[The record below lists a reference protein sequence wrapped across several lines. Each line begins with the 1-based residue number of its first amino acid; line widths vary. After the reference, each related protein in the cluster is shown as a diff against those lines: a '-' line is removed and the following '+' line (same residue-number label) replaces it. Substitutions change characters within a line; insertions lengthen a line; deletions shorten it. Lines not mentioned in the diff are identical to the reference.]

1 MPVFRLLPIVLFVL
15 VLLMPA
21 LSGIT
26 GYTISPPLAENR
38 VLTAR
43 PVATDYFNEE
53 KLDWLGYST
62 QFNGWF
68 SDGFPTRD
76 FWVRL
81 HGQVQYSLFH
91 DSNRVHIGPENWLYY
106 RSVLDV
112 ENPSLERI
120 SQQERQAMAQRLQQ
134 LSAQLAA
141 RGITLYMLPMALK
154 DYYYPEFLP
163 ASGKHALQFRFF
175 DLYMD
180 ELLANGAIKVIDSRP
195 ILRQAK
201 QSGLK
206 IFHQTDFHWTD
217 PASARVFQPLLAAMA
232 EQEQKPALANQW
244 QVETVEMGNWS
255 GGESNALPLLWPR
268 TETTVGA
275 RFTGTPTEFTAQTP
289 LPAGVES
296 AAITATA
303 REDLLAP
310 VLIFGDSFFDGAE
323 RAGFLNFFQAYTRS
337 RVWTYDLVEAY
348 RNRQSGTR
356 YLVLE
361 NITGAIYG
369 MDAAVTKLI
378 AELATEPAAAPT
390 IVNP

>member
-1 MPVFRLLPIVLFVL
+1 MPVLRLLPIVLFVF

-26 GYTISPPLAENR
+26 GYAISPPLLENR

-141 RGITLYMLPMALK
+141 RGITLYILPMALK

>member
-141 RGITLYMLPMALK
+141 RGITLYILPMALK

>member
-26 GYTISPPLAENR
+26 GYAISPPLAENR

-141 RGITLYMLPMALK
+141 RGITLYILPMALK

-268 TETTVGA
+268 AETTVGA
-275 RFTGTPTEFTAQTP
+275 RFSGAPTQFTAQTP

-378 AELATEPAAAPT
+378 EELATEPAAAPS

>member
-1 MPVFRLLPIVLFVL
+1 MPVLRLLPIVLFVF

-26 GYTISPPLAENR
+26 GYAISPPLLENR

-120 SQQERQAMAQRLQQ
+120 SPQERQAMAQRLQQ

-141 RGITLYMLPMALK
+141 RGITLYILPMALK

-217 PASARVFQPLLAAMA
+217 PASARVFQALLAAMA

-348 RNRQSGTR
+348 RNRHSGTR

-369 MDAAVTKLI
+369 MDAAVTKLSE
-378 AELATEPAAAPT
+378 ALAADAAL
-390 IVNP
+390 

>member
-232 EQEQKPALANQW
+232 AQEQKPALANQW
-244 QVETVEMGNWS
+244 QVEAMEMTNWS

-275 RFTGTPTEFTAQTP
+275 QFTGTPTQFTAQTP

-296 AAITATA
+296 AAVTSTS

>member
-1 MPVFRLLPIVLFVL
+1 MPVLRLLPIVLFVL

-21 LSGIT
+21 LSAIT
-26 GYTISPPLAENR
+26 GYAISPPLLENR

-141 RGITLYMLPMALK
+141 RGITLYILPMALK
-154 DYYYPEFLP
+154 DYYYTEFLP

-217 PASARVFQPLLAAMA
+217 PASSRVFQPLLAAMA
-232 EQEQKPALANQW
+232 AQEQKPALANQW
-244 QVETVEMGNWS
+244 QVETVEMTNWS

-268 TETTVGA
+268 TETTLGA

-296 AAITATA
+296 AAITATP

-323 RAGFLNFFQAYTRS
+323 RAGFLNFFQGYTRA

-369 MDAAVTKLI
+369 MDAAVAKLSE
-378 AELATEPAAAPT
+378 ALAADPT
-390 IVNP
+390 L

>member
-141 RGITLYMLPMALK
+141 RGITLYILPMALK

-232 EQEQKPALANQW
+232 AQEQKPALANQW
-244 QVETVEMGNWS
+244 QVEAMEMTNWS

-275 RFTGTPTEFTAQTP
+275 QFTGTPTQFTAQTP

-296 AAITATA
+296 AAVTSTS

>member
-1 MPVFRLLPIVLFVL
+1 MPALRLLPIVLFVL

-21 LSGIT
+21 LSAIT
-26 GYTISPPLAENR
+26 GYAISPPLLENR

-141 RGITLYMLPMALK
+141 RGITLYILPMALK
-154 DYYYPEFLP
+154 DYYYAEFLP

-232 EQEQKPALANQW
+232 AQEQKPALANKW
-244 QVETVEMGNWS
+244 QVETVEMTNWS

-268 TETTVGA
+268 TETTLGA

-296 AAITATA
+296 AAITATP

-323 RAGFLNFFQAYTRS
+323 RAGFLNFFQGYTRA

-369 MDAAVTKLI
+369 MDAAVAKLSE
-378 AELATEPAAAPT
+378 ALAADPT
-390 IVNP
+390 L

>member
-1 MPVFRLLPIVLFVL
+1 MPVLRLLPIVLFVL

-21 LSGIT
+21 LSAIT
-26 GYTISPPLAENR
+26 GYAISPPLLENR

-141 RGITLYMLPMALK
+141 RGITLYILPMALK
-154 DYYYPEFLP
+154 DYYYAEFLP

-232 EQEQKPALANQW
+232 AQEQKPALANKW
-244 QVETVEMGNWS
+244 QVETVEMTNWS

-268 TETTVGA
+268 TETTLGA

-296 AAITATA
+296 AAITATP

-323 RAGFLNFFQAYTRS
+323 RAGFLNFFQGYTRA

-369 MDAAVTKLI
+369 MDAAVAKLSE
-378 AELATEPAAAPT
+378 ALAADPT
-390 IVNP
+390 L

>member
-141 RGITLYMLPMALK
+141 RGITLYILPMALK

-217 PASARVFQPLLAAMA
+217 PASARVFQALLAAMA

-296 AAITATA
+296 AAVTSTS

-378 AELATEPAAAPT
+378 EELATEPAAAPT
-390 IVNP
+390 MVSP

>member
-1 MPVFRLLPIVLFVL
+1 MPVLRLLPIVLFVF

-26 GYTISPPLAENR
+26 GYAISPPLLENR

-120 SQQERQAMAQRLQQ
+120 SPQERQAMAQRLQQ
-134 LSAQLAA
+134 LSAQLAE
-141 RGITLYMLPMALK
+141 RGITLYILPMALK

-232 EQEQKPALANQW
+232 EQEQKPALANHW

-296 AAITATA
+296 AAVTSTS

>member
-141 RGITLYMLPMALK
+141 RGITLYILPMALK

-217 PASARVFQPLLAAMA
+217 PASARVFQALLAAMA

-268 TETTVGA
+268 AETTVGA
-275 RFTGTPTEFTAQTP
+275 RFSGAPTQFTAQTP

-296 AAITATA
+296 AAITPTA

-378 AELATEPAAAPT
+378 EELATEPAAAPS

>member
-43 PVATDYFNEE
+43 PVSTDYFNEE

-120 SQQERQAMAQRLQQ
+120 SPQERQAMAQRLQQ

-141 RGITLYMLPMALK
+141 RGITLYILPMALK

-217 PASARVFQPLLAAMA
+217 PASARVFQALLAAMA

-275 RFTGTPTEFTAQTP
+275 RFSGAPTQFTAQTP

-356 YLVLE
+356 YPVLE

>member
-1 MPVFRLLPIVLFVL
+1 MPVLRLLPIVLFVF

-26 GYTISPPLAENR
+26 GYAISPPLLENR

-141 RGITLYMLPMALK
+141 RGITLYILPMALK

-296 AAITATA
+296 AAVTSTS

>member
-26 GYTISPPLAENR
+26 GYAISPPLAENR

-141 RGITLYMLPMALK
+141 RGITLYILPMALK

-296 AAITATA
+296 AAVTSTS

>member
-43 PVATDYFNEE
+43 PVSTDYFNEE

-141 RGITLYMLPMALK
+141 RGITLYILPMALK

-217 PASARVFQPLLAAMA
+217 PASARVFQALLAAMA

-268 TETTVGA
+268 AETTVGA
-275 RFTGTPTEFTAQTP
+275 RFSGAPTQFTAQTP

-378 AELATEPAAAPT
+378 EELATEPAAAPS

>member
-120 SQQERQAMAQRLQQ
+120 SQQERKAMAQRLQQ
-134 LSAQLAA
+134 LSAQLAE
-141 RGITLYMLPMALK
+141 RGITLYLLPMALK

-232 EQEQKPALANQW
+232 AQEQKPALANQW
-244 QVETVEMGNWS
+244 QVETMEMTDWS

-296 AAITATA
+296 ASITATA

-378 AELATEPAAAPT
+378 EELATEPAAAPT
-390 IVNP
+390 IVSP

>member
-120 SQQERQAMAQRLQQ
+120 SQQERKAMAQRLQQ
-134 LSAQLAA
+134 LSAQLAE
-141 RGITLYMLPMALK
+141 RGITLYLLPMALK

-232 EQEQKPALANQW
+232 AQEQKPALANQW
-244 QVETVEMGNWS
+244 QVETMEMTDWS

-369 MDAAVTKLI
+369 MDAAVTKLSE
-378 AELATEPAAAPT
+378 ALAADPAL
-390 IVNP
+390 

>member
-1 MPVFRLLPIVLFVL
+1 MPVLRLLPIVLFVL

-21 LSGIT
+21 LSAIT
-26 GYTISPPLAENR
+26 GYAISPPLLENR

-141 RGITLYMLPMALK
+141 RGMTLYILPMALK
-154 DYYYPEFLP
+154 DYYYAEFLP

-232 EQEQKPALANQW
+232 AQEQKPALANQW
-244 QVETVEMGNWS
+244 QVETVEMTNWS

-268 TETTVGA
+268 TETTLGA

-296 AAITATA
+296 AAITATP

-323 RAGFLNFFQAYTRS
+323 RAGFLNFFQGYTRA

-369 MDAAVTKLI
+369 MDAAVAKLSE
-378 AELATEPAAAPT
+378 ALAADPT
-390 IVNP
+390 L

>member
-1 MPVFRLLPIVLFVL
+1 MPVLRLLPIVLFVL

-21 LSGIT
+21 LSAIT
-26 GYTISPPLAENR
+26 GYAISPPLLENR

-141 RGITLYMLPMALK
+141 RGITLYILPMALK
-154 DYYYPEFLP
+154 DYYYAEFLP

-232 EQEQKPALANQW
+232 AQEQKPALANQW
-244 QVETVEMGNWS
+244 QVETVEMTNWS

-268 TETTVGA
+268 TETTLGA

-296 AAITATA
+296 AAITATP

-323 RAGFLNFFQAYTRS
+323 RAGFLNFFQGYTRA

-369 MDAAVTKLI
+369 MDAAVAKLSE
-378 AELATEPAAAPT
+378 ALAADPT
-390 IVNP
+390 L

>member
-1 MPVFRLLPIVLFVL
+1 MPVLRLLPIVLFVL

-26 GYTISPPLAENR
+26 GYAISPPLAENR

-43 PVATDYFNEE
+43 PMATDYLNEE

-141 RGITLYMLPMALK
+141 RGITLYILPMALK

-232 EQEQKPALANQW
+232 AQEQKPALANQW
-244 QVETVEMGNWS
+244 QVETVEMTDWS

-296 AAITATA
+296 AANTTSA

-369 MDAAVTKLI
+369 MDAAVTKLSE
-378 AELATEPAAAPT
+378 ALAADAAL
-390 IVNP
+390 

>member
-1 MPVFRLLPIVLFVL
+1 MPALRLLPFGLFVL
-15 VLLMPA
+15 LLLMPA
-21 LSGIT
+21 LSAIT
-26 GYTISPPLAENR
+26 GIAISPPLLENR
-38 VLTAR
+38 TLVAQ
-43 PVATDYFNEE
+43 PVMADYFNKT
-53 KLDWLGYST
+53 KLDWLGWSKH
-62 QFNGWF
+62 FNSWF

-81 HGQVQYSLFH
+81 HGQVLYSLFH
-91 DSNRVHIGPENWLYY
+91 ESNRVHIGKDNWLYY

-120 SQQERQAMAQRLQQ
+120 SLQDRQAMVQRLQR
-134 LSAQLAA
+134 LSAQLAE
-141 RGITLYMLPMALK
+141 RGITLYLLPMALK
-154 DYYYPEFLP
+154 DYYYPDYLP

-175 DLYMD
+175 DEFMD
-180 ELLANGAIKVIDSRP
+180 QLLANGQIKVIDSRP
-195 ILRQAK
+195 ILHEAK

-217 PASARVFQPLLAAMA
+217 PASARVFEALLAAMA
-232 EQEQKPALANQW
+232 AQEQKQALANQW
-244 QVETVEMGNWS
+244 QVQAVELTNWS

-275 RFTGTPTEFTAQTP
+275 NFTGVPTQFTAQVP

-296 AAITATA
+296 AAVTTTPRA
-303 REDLLAP
+303 DLLPP

-378 AELATEPAAAPT
+378 EELATEPAAAPS

>member
-1 MPVFRLLPIVLFVL
+1 MPVLRLLPIVLFVF

-26 GYTISPPLAENR
+26 GYAISPPLLENR

-141 RGITLYMLPMALK
+141 RGITLYILPMALK

-232 EQEQKPALANQW
+232 EQEQKPALANHW

-296 AAITATA
+296 AAVTATA

>member
-1 MPVFRLLPIVLFVL
+1 MPVLRLLPIVLFVL

-21 LSGIT
+21 LSAIT
-26 GYTISPPLAENR
+26 GYAISPPLLENR

-141 RGITLYMLPMALK
+141 RGITLYILPMALK
-154 DYYYPEFLP
+154 DYYYAEFLP

-232 EQEQKPALANQW
+232 AQEQKPALANQW
-244 QVETVEMGNWS
+244 QVETVEMTNWS

-268 TETTVGA
+268 TETTLGA

-296 AAITATA
+296 AAITATP

-323 RAGFLNFFQAYTRS
+323 RAGFLNFFQGYTRA

-378 AELATEPAAAPT
+378 EELATEPAAAPT
-390 IVNP
+390 LVNP

>member
-1 MPVFRLLPIVLFVL
+1 

-21 LSGIT
+21 LSAIT
-26 GYTISPPLAENR
+26 GYAISPPLLENR

-141 RGITLYMLPMALK
+141 RGITLYILPMALK
-154 DYYYPEFLP
+154 DYYYAEFLP

-232 EQEQKPALANQW
+232 AQEQKPALANQW
-244 QVETVEMGNWS
+244 QVETVEMTNWS

-268 TETTVGA
+268 TETTLGA

-296 AAITATA
+296 AAITATP

-323 RAGFLNFFQAYTRS
+323 RAGFLNFFQGYTRA

-369 MDAAVTKLI
+369 MDAAVAKLSE
-378 AELATEPAAAPT
+378 ALAADPT
-390 IVNP
+390 L

>member
-26 GYTISPPLAENR
+26 GYAISPPLAENR

-275 RFTGTPTEFTAQTP
+275 RFSGAPTQFTAQTP

-378 AELATEPAAAPT
+378 EELATEPAAAPS

>member
-120 SQQERQAMAQRLQQ
+120 SQQERKAMAQRLQQ
-134 LSAQLAA
+134 LSAQLAE
-141 RGITLYMLPMALK
+141 RGITLYLLPMALK

-232 EQEQKPALANQW
+232 AQEQKPALANQW
-244 QVETVEMGNWS
+244 QVETMEMTDWS

-296 AAITATA
+296 ASITATA

-369 MDAAVTKLI
+369 MDAAVTKLSE
-378 AELATEPAAAPT
+378 ALAADPAL
-390 IVNP
+390 

>member
-43 PVATDYFNEE
+43 PVSTDYFNEE

-120 SQQERQAMAQRLQQ
+120 SPQERQAMAQRLQQ

-141 RGITLYMLPMALK
+141 RGITLYILPMALK
-154 DYYYPEFLP
+154 DYYYAEFLP

-232 EQEQKPALANQW
+232 AQEQKPALANQW
-244 QVETVEMGNWS
+244 QVETVEMTNWS

-275 RFTGTPTEFTAQTP
+275 RFSGAPTQFTAQTP

-356 YLVLE
+356 YPVLE